1 MFGKQ
6 VISFSPASSTPEEV
20 LNLLGATIIVDKNDF
35 VGVRIA
41 GSTLAD
47 DFGKVTDGTPS
58 SFDELSFENAEIPA
72 SGSGEVAIIVG
83 SIESSQLIRALVS
96 NGQLD
101 ISMIQGKWEAFQIS
115 IVDSPAII
123 PGYEKALVIFYSWY
137 WWADVPPKKHSR
149 IYALETTL
157 VSGGPSV
164 RYRGLFINDEAPV
177 LTELVVEKFG
187 IFELL
192 LRLKANYLWPAMWP
206 GHPGSSFFVDDLE
219 NQKTA
224 DEYGIVMST
233 SHHEPM
239 QRASNEWFAEN
250 PEGSWD
256 WIDNKEKIT
265 EFFRHGIDRAKEFE
279 SYFTLG
285 MRGEYDVAMKND
297 DPATVISDVIRTQ
310 RKLFLESYDNEDAV
324 PQVLALYKEV
334 QEYWDE
340 GRLQVPDDITLLFA
354 DDNYGSLRRL
364 PTLEEGNRKGG
375 AGYVGVPRSYKWINP
390 NSLGKTWHQLQEAYR
405 RNARQIWIFNVGD
418 IKPMELPL
426 TFGLTLAWDINSI
439 KADTIP
445 EFFETLGERIFGER
459 LAQPI
464 AHIWLDYDRLVSLRR
479 HEHIEAEQFSL
490 LHYNE
495 ADSILCRW
503 QALLDTAEKVDK
515 SITDGKSRVAFFE
528 LVLFPVKA
536 SAIFVSLQINLARN
550 RLWGEQ
556 RRNSANRALRKVL
569 DDFEAD
575 FNLAEEFHS
584 LLDGKWRHIVRQPHY
599 ILRDSWQTPIRDM
612 VGGLCFVQTRQNS
625 SASVGQLG
633 VAVEGH
639 EGVRPGRINEASD
652 LTHPSRRYLIP
663 GLTLPTMTTYG
674 PASVWF
680 DVPIGFNETVTLDVR
695 SAGGNYGQYGD
706 DFEQIH
712 LPVLNRQDP
721 GAFTGFL
728 ETAGFVSIPATKA
741 CILHGYRI
749 LPYVGRLLTGVL
761 AIDPEVLRTTKD
773 SELPFAS
780 YDTLYGTI
788 FGLMENILR
797 SIDCFLRPESQESYL
812 LDGTMQF
819 RTTSSHDDMLLLSS
833 RKATIQLKSALS
845 TQTSCWRSS
854 LLTLVVDW
862 IQPFNEPDSRKSH
875 KEQSAKGAK
884 SSAPSDTITDP
895 RFAAFATDP
904 RFRLPSKKHT
914 RTKIDKRFSRML
926 EDDDFSNTATV
937 DRYGRKISS
946 SGKKKALQRLY
957 VPEEAEDDEEEGSE
971 PEPEVEDDVVVEKE
985 LRRAEAGYD
994 PARGGGFSSS
1004 EEEDE
1009 SEIEEDEETAID
1021 SGEAFPDL
1029 AAEQTAVPMGEV
1041 TKRIAVVNLDWDNI
1055 RAVDLYSVFA
1065 SFVSGSG
1072 RIEHLAVYQSE
1083 YGKERMEREEMEGPP
1098 KEIFARQKAEEEEER
1113 DSEEDTE
1120 DEEERIKQDLL
1131 KPDDGEE
1138 FDSGALRQYQLERL
1152 RYFYAVI
1159 TFSDAQVA
1167 HRVYEAT
1174 DGTEYLTSA
1183 NFFDLRFVPDDTEF
1197 DDVPRDECSAVPEG
1211 YRPTDF
1217 VTDALQHSKVK
1228 LTWDAD
1234 DVSRKDTL
1242 NKAFSGSRAEIGEND
1257 LRAYLGSD
1265 SSEAESEGEEEVV
1278 ADDVPKLTKKEAA
1291 RQKMRAALG
1300 LGDEPVKSKKVTGP
1314 VGDMQI
1320 TFTAGLSTTEKDD
1333 GGVFLN
1339 KPIIEETT
1347 AEAYIRKEK
1356 ERKARRKEKAKATR
1370 EGRDVDAE
1378 VEVAE
1383 EGVAEPEA
1391 DLGFDDP
1398 FFATDEKVKSKAASD
1413 LRKAARAKKHAEKKE
1428 LLDAAAEQKK
1438 ELELLMTE
1446 GIDEGGS
1453 KEHFDINEIVRAEK
1467 AAKRGGKRGR
1477 KGKSGEVEDRKG
1489 ALQKGFEMDVADPRF
1504 GALFESH
1511 EFAID
1516 TSNPKYKATEG
1527 MKKLLEE
1534 GRRKRKGD
1542 EGEEGEERVVGKKRR
1557 KEKASGEEL
1566 GRLVDSVKK
1575 KLAR

>member
-1 MFGKQ
+1 MVK
-6 VISFSPASSTPEEV
+6 
-20 LNLLGATIIVDKNDF
+20 
-35 VGVRIA
+35 
-41 GSTLAD
+41 
-47 DFGKVTDGTPS
+47 
-58 SFDELSFENAEIPA
+58 
-72 SGSGEVAIIVG
+72 
-83 SIESSQLIRALVS
+83 
-96 NGQLD
+96 
-101 ISMIQGKWEAFQIS
+101 
-115 IVDSPAII
+115 
-123 PGYEKALVIFYSWY
+123 
-137 WWADVPPKKHSR
+137 PK
-149 IYALETTL
+149 
-157 VSGGPSV
+157 
-164 RYRGLFINDEAPV
+164 
-177 LTELVVEKFG
+177 
-187 IFELL
+187 
-192 LRLKANYLWPAMWP
+192 
-206 GHPGSSFFVDDLE
+206 
-219 NQKTA
+219 
-224 DEYGIVMST
+224 T
-233 SHHEPM
+233 S
-239 QRASNEWFAEN
+239 
-250 PEGSWD
+250 
-256 WIDNKEKIT
+256 
-265 EFFRHGIDRAKEFE
+265 
-279 SYFTLG
+279 
-285 MRGEYDVAMKND
+285 
-297 DPATVISDVIRTQ
+297 
-310 RKLFLESYDNEDAV
+310 
-324 PQVLALYKEV
+324 
-334 QEYWDE
+334 
-340 GRLQVPDDITLLFA
+340 
-354 DDNYGSLRRL
+354 
-364 PTLEEGNRKGG
+364 KG
-375 AGYVGVPRSYKWINP
+375 
-390 NSLGKTWHQLQEAYR
+390 
-405 RNARQIWIFNVGD
+405 
-418 IKPMELPL
+418 
-426 TFGLTLAWDINSI
+426 
-439 KADTIP
+439 
-445 EFFETLGERIFGER
+445 
-459 LAQPI
+459 
-464 AHIWLDYDRLVSLRR
+464 
-479 HEHIEAEQFSL
+479 
-490 LHYNE
+490 
-495 ADSILCRW
+495 
-503 QALLDTAEKVDK
+503 
-515 SITDGKSRVAFFE
+515 
-528 LVLFPVKA
+528 
-536 SAIFVSLQINLARN
+536 
-550 RLWGEQ
+550 
-556 RRNSANRALRKVL
+556 
-569 DDFEAD
+569 
-575 FNLAEEFHS
+575 
-584 LLDGKWRHIVRQPHY
+584 
-599 ILRDSWQTPIRDM
+599 
-612 VGGLCFVQTRQNS
+612 
-625 SASVGQLG
+625 
-633 VAVEGH
+633 
-639 EGVRPGRINEASD
+639 
-652 LTHPSRRYLIP
+652 
-663 GLTLPTMTTYG
+663 
-674 PASVWF
+674 
-680 DVPIGFNETVTLDVR
+680 
-695 SAGGNYGQYGD
+695 
-706 DFEQIH
+706 
-712 LPVLNRQDP
+712 
-721 GAFTGFL
+721 
-728 ETAGFVSIPATKA
+728 
-741 CILHGYRI
+741 
-749 LPYVGRLLTGVL
+749 
-761 AIDPEVLRTTKD
+761 
-773 SELPFAS
+773 
-780 YDTLYGTI
+780 
-788 FGLMENILR
+788 
-797 SIDCFLRPESQESYL
+797 
-812 LDGTMQF
+812 
-819 RTTSSHDDMLLLSS
+819 
-833 RKATIQLKSALS
+833 
-845 TQTSCWRSS
+845 
-854 LLTLVVDW
+854 
-862 IQPFNEPDSRKSH
+862 
-875 KEQSAKGAK
+875 AKGAK
-884 SSAPSDTITDP
+884 ASAPSDTITDP

-957 VPEEAEDDEEEGSE
+957 QPEEEEEEEEDSEGGVEIEDDA
-971 PEPEVEDDVVVEKE
+971 VVEKE

-1004 EEEDE
+1004 EEEEE
-1009 SEIEEDEETAID
+1009 SEIEEDEETAVD
-1021 SGEAFPDL
+1021 PTGAFPDL

-1055 RAVDLYSVFA
+1055 RAVDLYSVFS

-1072 RIEHLAVYQSE
+1072 RIEHLAVYKSE

-1098 KEIFARQKAEEEEER
+1098 REIFAKQKAEEEVER

-1159 TFSDAQVA
+1159 TFSDPQIA

-1211 YRPTDF
+1211 YRPTEF

-1265 SSEAESEGEEEVV
+1265 SSEAESEGEQELE
-1278 ADDVPKLTKKEAA
+1278 ADDVPRLTKKEAA

-1300 LGDEPVKSKKVTGP
+1300 LGNEPTKSKKIEGP

-1320 TFTAGLSTTEKDD
+1320 TFTAGLSTTEKDE

-1383 EGVAEPEA
+1383 EDVAEPEA

-1413 LRKAARAKKHAEKKE
+1413 LRKAARAKKHAEKKA

-1446 GIDEGGS
+1446 GVDEGGS
-1453 KEHFDINEIVRAEK
+1453 REHFDINEIARAEK

-1477 KGKSGEVEDRKG
+1477 KGKTGEVEDRKG

-1557 KEKASGEEL
+1557 KEKAVGGEEL
-1566 GRLVDSVKK
+1566 GKLVDSVKK

>member
-1 MFGKQ
+1 MVK
-6 VISFSPASSTPEEV
+6 
-20 LNLLGATIIVDKNDF
+20 
-35 VGVRIA
+35 
-41 GSTLAD
+41 
-47 DFGKVTDGTPS
+47 
-58 SFDELSFENAEIPA
+58 
-72 SGSGEVAIIVG
+72 
-83 SIESSQLIRALVS
+83 
-96 NGQLD
+96 
-101 ISMIQGKWEAFQIS
+101 
-115 IVDSPAII
+115 
-123 PGYEKALVIFYSWY
+123 
-137 WWADVPPKKHSR
+137 PK
-149 IYALETTL
+149 
-157 VSGGPSV
+157 
-164 RYRGLFINDEAPV
+164 
-177 LTELVVEKFG
+177 
-187 IFELL
+187 
-192 LRLKANYLWPAMWP
+192 
-206 GHPGSSFFVDDLE
+206 
-219 NQKTA
+219 
-224 DEYGIVMST
+224 T
-233 SHHEPM
+233 S
-239 QRASNEWFAEN
+239 
-250 PEGSWD
+250 
-256 WIDNKEKIT
+256 
-265 EFFRHGIDRAKEFE
+265 
-279 SYFTLG
+279 
-285 MRGEYDVAMKND
+285 
-297 DPATVISDVIRTQ
+297 
-310 RKLFLESYDNEDAV
+310 
-324 PQVLALYKEV
+324 
-334 QEYWDE
+334 
-340 GRLQVPDDITLLFA
+340 
-354 DDNYGSLRRL
+354 
-364 PTLEEGNRKGG
+364 KG
-375 AGYVGVPRSYKWINP
+375 
-390 NSLGKTWHQLQEAYR
+390 
-405 RNARQIWIFNVGD
+405 
-418 IKPMELPL
+418 
-426 TFGLTLAWDINSI
+426 
-439 KADTIP
+439 
-445 EFFETLGERIFGER
+445 
-459 LAQPI
+459 
-464 AHIWLDYDRLVSLRR
+464 
-479 HEHIEAEQFSL
+479 
-490 LHYNE
+490 
-495 ADSILCRW
+495 
-503 QALLDTAEKVDK
+503 
-515 SITDGKSRVAFFE
+515 
-528 LVLFPVKA
+528 
-536 SAIFVSLQINLARN
+536 
-550 RLWGEQ
+550 
-556 RRNSANRALRKVL
+556 
-569 DDFEAD
+569 
-575 FNLAEEFHS
+575 
-584 LLDGKWRHIVRQPHY
+584 
-599 ILRDSWQTPIRDM
+599 
-612 VGGLCFVQTRQNS
+612 
-625 SASVGQLG
+625 
-633 VAVEGH
+633 
-639 EGVRPGRINEASD
+639 
-652 LTHPSRRYLIP
+652 
-663 GLTLPTMTTYG
+663 
-674 PASVWF
+674 
-680 DVPIGFNETVTLDVR
+680 
-695 SAGGNYGQYGD
+695 
-706 DFEQIH
+706 
-712 LPVLNRQDP
+712 
-721 GAFTGFL
+721 
-728 ETAGFVSIPATKA
+728 
-741 CILHGYRI
+741 
-749 LPYVGRLLTGVL
+749 
-761 AIDPEVLRTTKD
+761 
-773 SELPFAS
+773 
-780 YDTLYGTI
+780 
-788 FGLMENILR
+788 
-797 SIDCFLRPESQESYL
+797 
-812 LDGTMQF
+812 
-819 RTTSSHDDMLLLSS
+819 
-833 RKATIQLKSALS
+833 
-845 TQTSCWRSS
+845 
-854 LLTLVVDW
+854 
-862 IQPFNEPDSRKSH
+862 
-875 KEQSAKGAK
+875 AKGAK
-884 SSAPSDTITDP
+884 ASSPSDTITDP

-957 VPEEAEDDEEEGSE
+957 QPEEEEDKEEGSE
-971 PEPEVEDDVVVEKE
+971 PEVEDDAVVEKE

-1004 EEEDE
+1004 EEEEE
-1009 SEIEEDEETAID
+1009 SEIEEDEETTINDA
-1021 SGEAFPDL
+1021 EAFPDL
-1029 AAEQTAVPMGEV
+1029 AAEQTSVPMGEV

-1098 KEIFARQKAEEEEER
+1098 REIFAKQKAEEEDER

-1159 TFSDAQVA
+1159 TFSDAQAA

-1197 DDVPRDECSAVPEG
+1197 DDVPRDECSAMPEG

-1265 SSEAESEGEEEVV
+1265 SSEAESEDEEEVV

-1300 LGDEPVKSKKVTGP
+1300 LGDEPTKSKKVAGP

-1320 TFTAGLSTTEKDD
+1320 TFTAGLSTTDKDD

-1347 AEAYIRKEK
+1347 ADAYIRKEK

-1378 VEVAE
+1378 VEVE
-1383 EGVAEPEA
+1383 EEAVAEPEA

-1413 LRKAARAKKHAEKKE
+1413 LRKAARAKKHAEKKA

-1477 KGKSGEVEDRKG
+1477 KGGKNGEVEDRKG

-1542 EGEEGEERVVGKKRR
+1542 EGDEEGGEKRGEKKRR
-1557 KEKASGEEL
+1557 KEKVGREEL
-1566 GRLVDSVKK
+1566 GKLVESVKK

>member
-1 MFGKQ
+1 MVHNQ
-6 VISFSPASSTPEEV
+6 
-20 LNLLGATIIVDKNDF
+20 LLTNPHKL
-35 VGVRIA
+35 
-41 GSTLAD
+41 TH
-47 DFGKVTDGTPS
+47 T
-58 SFDELSFENAEIPA
+58 
-72 SGSGEVAIIVG
+72 
-83 SIESSQLIRALVS
+83 
-96 NGQLD
+96 
-101 ISMIQGKWEAFQIS
+101 
-115 IVDSPAII
+115 
-123 PGYEKALVIFYSWY
+123 
-137 WWADVPPKKHSR
+137 
-149 IYALETTL
+149 
-157 VSGGPSV
+157 
-164 RYRGLFINDEAPV
+164 AP
-177 LTELVVEKFG
+177 
-187 IFELL
+187 
-192 LRLKANYLWPAMWP
+192 
-206 GHPGSSFFVDDLE
+206 
-219 NQKTA
+219 
-224 DEYGIVMST
+224 
-233 SHHEPM
+233 
-239 QRASNEWFAEN
+239 
-250 PEGSWD
+250 
-256 WIDNKEKIT
+256 
-265 EFFRHGIDRAKEFE
+265 
-279 SYFTLG
+279 
-285 MRGEYDVAMKND
+285 
-297 DPATVISDVIRTQ
+297 
-310 RKLFLESYDNEDAV
+310 
-324 PQVLALYKEV
+324 
-334 QEYWDE
+334 
-340 GRLQVPDDITLLFA
+340 
-354 DDNYGSLRRL
+354 
-364 PTLEEGNRKGG
+364 
-375 AGYVGVPRSYKWINP
+375 
-390 NSLGKTWHQLQEAYR
+390 
-405 RNARQIWIFNVGD
+405 
-418 IKPMELPL
+418 
-426 TFGLTLAWDINSI
+426 
-439 KADTIP
+439 
-445 EFFETLGERIFGER
+445 
-459 LAQPI
+459 
-464 AHIWLDYDRLVSLRR
+464 
-479 HEHIEAEQFSL
+479 
-490 LHYNE
+490 
-495 ADSILCRW
+495 
-503 QALLDTAEKVDK
+503 AEKVP
-515 SITDGKSRVAFFE
+515 IPN
-528 LVLFPVKA
+528 FPN
-536 SAIFVSLQINLARN
+536 LQIR
-550 RLWGEQ
+550 
-556 RRNSANRALRKVL
+556 
-569 DDFEAD
+569 
-575 FNLAEEFHS
+575 
-584 LLDGKWRHIVRQPHY
+584 
-599 ILRDSWQTPIRDM
+599 TPIHHHNTSPKM
-612 VGGLCFVQTRQNS
+612 VK
-625 SASVGQLG
+625 
-633 VAVEGH
+633 
-639 EGVRPGRINEASD
+639 P
-652 LTHPSRRYLIP
+652 
-663 GLTLPTMTTYG
+663 
-674 PASVWF
+674 
-680 DVPIGFNETVTLDVR
+680 
-695 SAGGNYGQYGD
+695 
-706 DFEQIH
+706 
-712 LPVLNRQDP
+712 
-721 GAFTGFL
+721 
-728 ETAGFVSIPATKA
+728 K
-741 CILHGYRI
+741 
-749 LPYVGRLLTGVL
+749 
-761 AIDPEVLRTTKD
+761 
-773 SELPFAS
+773 
-780 YDTLYGTI
+780 
-788 FGLMENILR
+788 
-797 SIDCFLRPESQESYL
+797 
-812 LDGTMQF
+812 
-819 RTTSSHDDMLLLSS
+819 TS
-833 RKATIQLKSALS
+833 KG
-845 TQTSCWRSS
+845 
-854 LLTLVVDW
+854 
-862 IQPFNEPDSRKSH
+862 
-875 KEQSAKGAK
+875 AKGAK
-884 SSAPSDTITDP
+884 ASAPSDTITDP

-957 VPEEAEDDEEEGSE
+957 QPEEEEEEEEDSEGGVEIEDDA
-971 PEPEVEDDVVVEKE
+971 VVEKE

-1004 EEEDE
+1004 EEEEE
-1009 SEIEEDEETAID
+1009 SEIEEDEETAVD
-1021 SGEAFPDL
+1021 PTGAFPDL

-1055 RAVDLYSVFA
+1055 RAVDLYSVFS

-1072 RIEHLAVYQSE
+1072 RIEHLAVYKSE

-1098 KEIFARQKAEEEEER
+1098 REIFAKQKAEEEVER

-1159 TFSDAQVA
+1159 TFSDPQIA

-1211 YRPTDF
+1211 YRPTEF

-1265 SSEAESEGEEEVV
+1265 SSEAESEGEQELE
-1278 ADDVPKLTKKEAA
+1278 ADDVPRLTKKEAA

-1300 LGDEPVKSKKVTGP
+1300 LGNEPTKSKKIEGP

-1320 TFTAGLSTTEKDD
+1320 TFTAGLSTTEKDE

-1383 EGVAEPEA
+1383 EDVAEPEA

-1413 LRKAARAKKHAEKKE
+1413 LRKAARAKKHAEKKA

-1446 GIDEGGS
+1446 GVDEGGS
-1453 KEHFDINEIVRAEK
+1453 REHFDINEIARAEK

-1477 KGKSGEVEDRKG
+1477 KGKTGEVEDRKG

-1557 KEKASGEEL
+1557 KEKAVGGEEL
-1566 GRLVDSVKK
+1566 GKLVDSVKK